1 MKKKIVSLCVAALM
15 AIAQGYGSVTL
26 TVPEVNITPGGTSN
40 VFIYFDLGTE
50 AYTAYQFEIAY
61 PQGISSVADNNGN
74 PAFIAGDVY
83 SQEHNVSSIYAPN
96 GLDRFQCFSI
106 NSLPFTAQSGT
117 LLILTIKAQKT
128 LAEGT
133 YQATISPI
141 EFVLTDAT
149 PVRPDAVTINITVSK
164 NVELDENS
172 TVMPEPTTEA
182 VNVTVKRSINAN
194 EWSTICLPFAMSAE
208 QVTAAFGDDVELGD
222 FTGYTTTKEGED
234 VVGISVN
241 FDNVTEIS
249 ANRPYIIKVT
259 SPINYEDG
267 FTVNSVVIN
276 PNNNPSFNLGTERK
290 PKKFVGT
297 FTAQT
302 PVPRLCLF
310 LNDNKFWYSLGNT
323 NMKAFRAY
331 FDFFDLLTDIEDEY
345 ASSRIIMSFDNATG
359 ISEASL
365 FENEKM
371 RNGENEKRGKM
382 YDLQGR
388 RVQISNFFGERSG
401 KAERKLQTSKLNKG
415 IYIVNGKKVVK

>member
-74 PAFIAGDVY
+74 PAFLAGDVY

-106 NSLPFTAQSGT
+106 NSIPFTAQSGT

-149 PVRPDAVTINITVSK
+149 PVRPDAVTFDITVSK

-172 TVMPEPTTEA
+172 ILAPEATTEA
-182 VNVTVKRSINAN
+182 VNVTVKRTINAN
-194 EWSTICLPFAMSAE
+194 EWSTICLPFAMTEE
-208 QVTAAFGDDVELGD
+208 QVTAAFGSDVELGD
-222 FTGYTTTKEGED
+222 FTGYTTIKEGED
-234 VVGISVN
+234 IVGISVN
-241 FDNVTEIS
+241 FNDVTEIS

-259 SPINYEDG
+259 SPISYEDG

-276 PNNNPSFNLGTERK
+276 PDNNPSFNLGTERR

-297 FTAQT
+297 YTAQT
-302 PVPRLCLF
+302 TVPSLCLF
-310 LNDNKFWYSLGNT
+310 LYDNKYWYSTGT
-323 NMKAFRAY
+323 TMMKAFRGY
-331 FDFFDLLTDIEDEY
+331 FDFYDLLTDIEDEY
-345 ASSRIIMSFDNATG
+345 ASSRIIMSFDDATG
-359 ISEASL
+359 IA
-365 FENEKM
+365 ENERM
-371 RNGENEKRGKM
+371 SNGENEKRM

-388 RVQISNFFGERSG
+388 RVAKPG
-401 KAERKLQTSKLNKG
+401 KGLYLKE
-415 IYIVNGKKVVK
+415 GKKVLVK